1 MTTSVRIGIDFGLS
15 VLTVALAACSG
26 SVAPGLPTIV
36 FTDPAPPSILE
47 VPAAQMPEALKQFYV
62 LKPDRRFLGAVAELH
77 RLLSGDAADTV
88 RVSRQGD
95 RWVIAY
101 AAERVGDLPDLPG
114 FAEGSALLHSW
125 AKRLLERYPLDTAG
139 APTGQ
144 ERDTVAALLA
154 RLDAS
159 QLGAALRVV
168 DAGWRRNRHAA
179 WLPLAASGLVL
190 LATQLPKVDVVGDPL
205 VARALA
211 SVALAGAAG
220 QAGDAV
226 AGARALLAEHM
237 GYTRDAGRLAAG
249 LPPGDPVRLHV
260 TRDRAGLRVAATRA
274 GSTPLTRYLY
284 VRAIADLGDSHAFRE
299 ALDEV
304 GMRTPSSGTLGAA
317 VNASRFETDALV
329 IPLVPPTL
337 AAELA
342 PFRRLSHAFER
353 LVRALGRLLGERA
366 LSRAVGWDDVLQSE
380 AGGEGGRGGS
390 ALTRFER
397 DLGAL
402 NHRFAGP
409 FLNGELY
416 ALYFRAQLHA
426 AFERACIHYVDGL
439 ASVERS
445 AAFVGTFGHPPP
457 GLWTDAVRWCSGRA
471 AVAAGRGSVDSL
483 LDGLRTVRG
492 LSEPALRRSLD
503 DIGELLRYM
512 DERQFA
518 AARAAFARLD
528 SRPHALRRASQ
539 VATDRL
545 GDVSLAERLDQ
556 RLLVLAGEDYAE
568 LPVWDAQYRGDART
582 LAAQARDRSLTLD
595 ARFDALRYLL
605 GIRADTPATFAA
617 FERLLAEDPDNWDE
631 RGRYVS
637 MLERARR
644 IPDAARVARAWLA
657 THGPERGFDH
667 IFATIA
673 LARQYERMGRLKDA
687 YALLEP
693 LQTSYQLGVLQRSAL
708 IALASGR
715 VDLAD
720 DLAQRAVDR
729 YPGSPD
735 ARATLAEV
743 RWAQRRYE
751 AVAAVLN
758 DPQHPLPPP
767 DWRHTVGPAF
777 ARVFGRRPSAEGESA
792 FDALA
797 GGGVPATLLAA
808 IPAAAADSGFFPLAL
823 PLKQRLLPSVGG
835 EDGAA
840 VEFYRYVVAARGA
853 GAGRAWLA
861 ARWSPLEARRQAL
874 SIYRNGLY
882 DLLWDLD
889 VVPDDGAEG
898 SYYWL
903 VRALAWLQDP
913 RRNPARG
920 AQLMAFYRRPDARF
934 YHRAG
939 RFLLGMEPKEALL
952 ALASTPHRR
961 AEVSYYLGIKA
972 LSERRYR
979 DASDWLRVTVE
990 TQMVRDWEFLWAKD
1004 LLTRW
1009 TGAGRELG
1017 VAVPRVAAKPPNW

>member
-1 MTTSVRIGIDFGLS
+1 MHRCHLRRFEQLGSLRVSVSERHAVTTSVRIGIDFGLS

-471 AVAAGRGSVDSL
+471 PRPAPRSRAWTAGHTRCAAPPR
-483 LDGLRTVRG
+483 
-492 LSEPALRRSLD
+492 
-503 DIGELLRYM
+503 
-512 DERQFA
+512 
-518 AARAAFARLD
+518 
-528 SRPHALRRASQ
+528 SRPTGWATCRSPSGSTSASWSWRGKTTPSSPCGTPSI
-539 VATDRL
+539 VATPGPSPPKR
-545 GDVSLAERLDQ
+545 AI
-556 RLLVLAGEDYAE
+556 
-568 LPVWDAQYRGDART
+568 
-582 LAAQARDRSLTLD
+582 AA
-595 ARFDALRYLL
+595 
-605 GIRADTPATFAA
+605 
-617 FERLLAEDPDNWDE
+617 
-631 RGRYVS
+631 
-637 MLERARR
+637 
-644 IPDAARVARAWLA
+644 
-657 THGPERGFDH
+657 
-667 IFATIA
+667 
-673 LARQYERMGRLKDA
+673 
-687 YALLEP
+687 
-693 LQTSYQLGVLQRSAL
+693 
-708 IALASGR
+708 
-715 VDLAD
+715 
-720 DLAQRAVDR
+720 
-729 YPGSPD
+729 
-735 ARATLAEV
+735 
-743 RWAQRRYE
+743 
-751 AVAAVLN
+751 
-758 DPQHPLPPP
+758 
-767 DWRHTVGPAF
+767 
-777 ARVFGRRPSAEGESA
+777 
-792 FDALA
+792 
-797 GGGVPATLLAA
+797 
-808 IPAAAADSGFFPLAL
+808 
-823 PLKQRLLPSVGG
+823 
-835 EDGAA
+835 
-840 VEFYRYVVAARGA
+840 
-853 GAGRAWLA
+853 
-861 ARWSPLEARRQAL
+861 
-874 SIYRNGLY
+874 
-882 DLLWDLD
+882 
-889 VVPDDGAEG
+889 
-898 SYYWL
+898 
-903 VRALAWLQDP
+903 
-913 RRNPARG
+913 
-920 AQLMAFYRRPDARF
+920 
-934 YHRAG
+934 
-939 RFLLGMEPKEALL
+939 
-952 ALASTPHRR
+952 
-961 AEVSYYLGIKA
+961 
-972 LSERRYR
+972 
-979 DASDWLRVTVE
+979 
-990 TQMVRDWEFLWAKD
+990 
-1004 LLTRW
+1004 
-1009 TGAGRELG
+1009 
-1017 VAVPRVAAKPPNW
+1017 

>member
-1 MTTSVRIGIDFGLS
+1 MHRCHLRRFEQLGSLRVSVSERHAVTTSVRIGIDFGLS

-62 LKPDRRFLGAVAELH
+62 LKPDRRFLGAVAE
-77 RLLSGDAADTV
+77 
-88 RVSRQGD
+88 
-95 RWVIAY
+95 
-101 AAERVGDLPDLPG
+101 
-114 FAEGSALLHSW
+114 
-125 AKRLLERYPLDTAG
+125 
-139 APTGQ
+139 
-144 ERDTVAALLA
+144 LLA

-274 GSTPLTRYLY
+274 GSTPLARYLY

-317 VNASRFETDALV
+317 VNASRFVTDALV

-568 LPVWDAQYRGDART
+568 LAVWDAQYRGDART

-758 DPQHPLPPP
+758 DPQHPLPAP
-767 DWRHTVGPAF
+767 DAPGSRRG
-777 ARVFGRRPSAEGESA
+777 GRRWKP
-792 FDALA
+792 
-797 GGGVPATLLAA
+797 GGRHCPFIGTACTTCCGTWTSYPTT
-808 IPAAAADSGFFPLAL
+808 
-823 PLKQRLLPSVGG
+823 
-835 EDGAA
+835 
-840 VEFYRYVVAARGA
+840 
-853 GAGRAWLA
+853 
-861 ARWSPLEARRQAL
+861 ARRD
-874 SIYRNGLY
+874 RTTG
-882 DLLWDLD
+882 WC
-889 VVPDDGAEG
+889 
-898 SYYWL
+898 
-903 VRALAWLQDP
+903 VRSLGC
-913 RRNPARG
+913 RIRG
-920 AQLMAFYRRPDARF
+920 VI
-934 YHRAG
+934 
-939 RFLLGMEPKEALL
+939 
-952 ALASTPHRR
+952 RR
-961 AEVSYYLGIKA
+961 AVPSSWRSTA
-972 LSERRYR
+972 
-979 DASDWLRVTVE
+979 A
-990 TQMVRDWEFLWAKD
+990 
-1004 LLTRW
+1004 LTRGS
-1009 TGAGRELG
+1009 TIGRG
-1017 VAVPRVAAKPPNW
+1017 GSSSAWSRKKRSSHWRVRRIAAPR

>member
-1 MTTSVRIGIDFGLS
+1 MHRCHLRRFEQLGSLRVSVSERHAVTTSVRIGIDFGLS

-304 GMRTPSSGTLGAA
+304 GMRTPSSGTL
-317 VNASRFETDALV
+317 ASA
-329 IPLVPPTL
+329 
-337 AAELA
+337 
-342 PFRRLSHAFER
+342 
-353 LVRALGRLLGERA
+353 
-366 LSRAVGWDDVLQSE
+366 
-380 AGGEGGRGGS
+380 
-390 ALTRFER
+390 
-397 DLGAL
+397 
-402 NHRFAGP
+402 
-409 FLNGELY
+409 
-416 ALYFRAQLHA
+416 
-426 AFERACIHYVDGL
+426 
-439 ASVERS
+439 ERS

-568 LPVWDAQYRGDART
+568 LAVWDAQYRGDART

-595 ARFDALRYLL
+595 ARFDALGYLL

-777 ARVFGRRPSAEGESA
+777 ARVFGRRPSAEGERA

-952 ALASTPHRR
+952 ALRSTPHRR
-961 AEVSYYLGIKA
+961 AEDRKSV
-972 LSERRYR
+972 
-979 DASDWLRVTVE
+979 V
-990 TQMVRDWEFLWAKD
+990 
-1004 LLTRW
+1004 
-1009 TGAGRELG
+1009 
-1017 VAVPRVAAKPPNW
+1017 